1 MAGDLAK
8 AFKLRTKKR
17 GGCLPLVRTPL
28 ALLLT
33 TPSSGLQTPA
43 RKTMQGERR
52 SHARMAMAEP
62 QGFL

>member
-8 AFKLRTKKR
+8 AFRLRTKKK
-17 GGCLPLVRTPL
+17 GGCLPLVRT
-28 ALLLT
+28 LLLT